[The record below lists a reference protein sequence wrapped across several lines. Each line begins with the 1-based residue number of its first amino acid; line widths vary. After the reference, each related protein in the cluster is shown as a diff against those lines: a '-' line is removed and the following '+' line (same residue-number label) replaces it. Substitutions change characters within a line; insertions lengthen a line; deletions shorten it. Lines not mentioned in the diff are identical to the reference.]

1 MLSSLAS
8 ALPSV
13 VSMPRK
19 PKPPSAKSMML
30 LKAPATGDA
39 TVVPAGLDTPAF
51 SANAPVVAMMPAA
64 SRTETTFFTWMT
76 SLNMFLPRTWFLGVT
91 IATLPAD
98 MPSGK
103 QETRAVI
110 PAIFAPDFPFPFCF
124 IISQNYT
131 VSQPVNQLFQQIFST
146 FFAKISSENVFEG
159 INSPIKHSFKQ
170 VRSCLHCCR
179 PALRANFVVFIR
191 FSEGSP

>member
-1 MLSSLAS
+1 
-8 ALPSV
+8 
-13 VSMPRK
+13 
-19 PKPPSAKSMML
+19 MML
-30 LKAPATGDA
+30 LTAPATGDA
-39 TVVPAGLDTPAF
+39 TGDAAGLDTPAF

-146 FFAKISSENVFEG
+146 FFAKISPENVFEG

-170 VRSCLHCCR
+170 VRSRLHCCR